1 MILRL
6 FLFYHISY
14 GQLNTLLGVLIQAKV
29 FESAHNTSL
38 SSSHREGGIPCTTG
52 KKNIGI
58 KNSVFS
64 FRIIWQGDPSTQAT
78 MMWQSTLPTAQL
90 LPVASAP
97 VIISPHRS
105 NGINAGFVLA
115 HSPVPEAVSCRKAFP
130 ISEEET
136 DGGIS
141 GAITAA
147 LPY

>member
-1 MILRL
+1 MYYRKEKHRYQE
-6 FLFYHISY
+6 F
-14 GQLNTLLGVLIQAKV
+14 GVFFQDHLARGSFHPSHNDVAK
-29 FESAHNTSL
+29 HTPNCL
-38 SSSHREGGIPCTTG
+38 
-52 KKNIGI
+52 
-58 KNSVFS
+58 
-64 FRIIWQGDPSTQAT
+64 
-78 MMWQSTLPTAQL
+78 
-90 LPVASAP
+90 ASAL

-105 NGINAGFVLA
+105 NGINAGFVLV